1 MLSSIS
7 TALSALQADST
18 AIDVTGNN
26 LANLN
31 TTGFKT
37 TEVQFADLMSQ
48 SLGLGGTSAQLGLGV
63 GPIQTSTVYSQGVL
77 TSSTGLLDSAISG
90 NGFFVVQ
97 DGSSGQTL
105 YTRDGSFQ
113 LDTSGNLITSTGQ
126 YVQGW
131 NATNGVVDTS
141 GAVGDI
147 TVPTGSE
154 SAAKATTTMDVLAN
168 LNADGTVGATDGSFS
183 TPIQVYDS
191 LGAAHT
197 LTVSFTK
204 TAANTWTYNVTIPAA
219 DLTSGAGS
227 TTPTSLATG
236 TLSFDGNGNLTSPAP
251 PSTSGGTTT
260 AATPVS
266 VAITGLADGA
276 TDQTISWN
284 LFSNNGTGTQDITQY
299 AETSAESK
307 TTQDGYAAG
316 QITEIQMETGGTLV
330 ATYSNGK
337 TATVGQLAVAS
348 ISNPGSLVS
357 VGDNNLAATAASA
370 APVIGAANT
379 GGRGQIEA
387 SELEASTVDMATEFT
402 NLLAYERSYQAAS
415 KVVTTGDEMEQ
426 ETLALIK

>member
-63 GPIQTSTVYSQGVL
+63 GPIQTNTVYSQGVL

-97 DGSSGQTL
+97 DASSGQTL

-131 NATNGVVDTS
+131 NATNGTVDTS

-168 LNADGTVGATDGSFS
+168 LNADATVGATDGTFS

-219 DLTSGAGS
+219 DLTSGG
-227 TTPTSLATG
+227 TTPLATG
-236 TLSFDGNGNLTSPAP
+236 TLTFDGNGNLITPAP

-266 VAITGLADGA
+266 VAITGFADGA

-307 TTQDGYAAG
+307 TTQDGNAAG
-316 QITEIQMETGGTLV
+316 QITQIQMETGGTLV

-348 ISNPGSLVS
+348 ISNPGTLVS
-357 VGDNNLAATAASA
+357 VGDNNLATTAASA
-370 APVIGAANT
+370 APVVGAANT

>member
-37 TEVQFADLMSQ
+37 TEVEFSDLMSQ
-48 SLGLGGTSAQLGLGV
+48 SLGLGGNSAQIGLGV
-63 GPIQTSTVYSQGVL
+63 GQVQTNTIYSQGTL
-77 TSSTGLLDSAISG
+77 TTSTGLLDSAISG

-97 DGSSGQTL
+97 DASSGQTL

-131 NATNGVVDTS
+131 NATDGTVNSS
-141 GAVGDI
+141 GAVGNI
-147 TVPTGSE
+147 TVPTGSV
-154 SAAKATTTMDVLAN
+154 SAAKATDTMDVVAN
-168 LNADGTVGATDGSFS
+168 LNSAATVGATDGTFS

-191 LGAAHT
+191 QGASHT

-204 TAANTWTYNVTIPAA
+204 TAANTWTYNVTIPSA
-219 DLTSGAGS
+219 DLTTAT
-227 TTPTSLATG
+227 TTPLATG
-236 TLSFDGNGNLTSPAP
+236 SLTFDGNGNLTSPAVTTGP
-251 PSTSGGTTT
+251 PVVYPT
-260 AATPVS
+260 VS
-266 VAITGLADGA
+266 IPITGLADGA
-276 TDQTISWN
+276 TDMSVTWN
-284 LFSNNGTGTQDITQY
+284 LFDSAGTQELTQF
-299 AETSAESK
+299 AQTSAESK

-316 QITEIQMETGGTLV
+316 QITQIQMETGGTLL

-337 TATVGQLAVAS
+337 TATVGQVALAS
-348 ISNPGSLVS
+348 ISNPNTLVS
-357 VGDNNLAATAASA
+357 VGDNNLATTAFTA
-370 APVIGAANT
+370 APVVGAANT

-387 SELEASTVDMATEFT
+387 GELERPRWTWPPSSPTFSRTNEAT
-402 NLLAYERSYQAAS
+402 RRHRR
-415 KVVTTGDEMEQ
+415 
-426 ETLALIK
+426 